1 MPQSDDEL
9 RDLIVRHLRAQAN
22 GGVMVTAQ
30 SIKRI
35 AQVTGSVPT
44 TPDDFVRIAEK
55 SVRQRGDKLTFEWSV
70 DPIHLGP
77 MREMAQ
83 RMDVT
88 MENLMQI
95 MIDQVVQRGIL
106 FTLTP
111 EDTQH
116 LLLTGE
122 QMKALKGIL
131 GIEHPTGADVV
142 QAIEAA
148 TAPAFAAAG

>member
-9 RDLIVRHLRAQAN
+9 RDLIVRNLRALAN
-22 GGVMVTAQ
+22 GGVMVGHQ

-35 AQVTGSVPT
+35 AQVTGAAPET
-44 TPDDFVRIAEK
+44 QDDFIRIAEK
-55 SVRQRGDKLTFEWSV
+55 SVRQRGDKMTFEWSV
-70 DPIHLGP
+70 DPIYLGP

-122 QMKALKGIL
+122 QMKALQGIL

-148 TAPAFAAAG
+148 TAPAFTAAG